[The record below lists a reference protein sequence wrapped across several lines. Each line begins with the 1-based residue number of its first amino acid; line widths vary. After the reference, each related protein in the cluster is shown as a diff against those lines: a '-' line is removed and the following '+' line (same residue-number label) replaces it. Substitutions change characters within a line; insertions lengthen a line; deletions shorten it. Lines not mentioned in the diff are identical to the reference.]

1 MDEKP
6 AKSLGGILTRYQDR
20 VTAKILAEGRTPED
34 EERITRE
41 NVRAH
46 RERARQLAR
55 LAKLPDPFPNG
66 VDDEDGA

>member
-1 MDEKP
+1 MDERP
-6 AKSLGGILTRYQDR
+6 ARTLGGIIARHQDKI
-20 VTAKILAEGRTPED
+20 TAKILAEGRTPED

-66 VDDEDGA
+66 VDDEDEA